1 MSTTLGMLGVD
12 RMTVSER
19 LQLLDAIWDSIPDAP
34 EALELPEWQRE
45 ELTRRLAAA
54 DADPS
59 GGVSWEDLKA
69 RLEQAP

>member
-1 MSTTLGMLGVD
+1 MSTTLGALGVD

-19 LQLLDAIWDSIPDAP
+19 LQLLEAIWDSIPDAP
-34 EALELPEWQRE
+34 EDLEMPEWQRD

-59 GGVSWEDLKA
+59 DGIPWEELKT
-69 RLEQAP
+69 RLEGRS